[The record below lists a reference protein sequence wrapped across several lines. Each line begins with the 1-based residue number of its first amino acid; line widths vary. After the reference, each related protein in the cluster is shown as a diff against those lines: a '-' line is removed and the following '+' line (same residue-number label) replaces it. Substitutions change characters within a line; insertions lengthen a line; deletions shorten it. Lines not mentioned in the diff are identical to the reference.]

1 LELGGL
7 KFDVVSLFS
16 IKVWHSILWLSRN
29 MMIILAGFRD
39 IECEIS
45 LNNYSFIVLICYE
58 TYYTVALQLE
68 F

>member
-1 LELGGL
+1 
-7 KFDVVSLFS
+7 
-16 IKVWHSILWLSRN
+16 
-29 MMIILAGFRD
+29 MIILAGFRD